1 MPFLFDYTRDQH
13 AHSTL
18 DHRTFLSDRL
28 LGGRGKKW
36 TSGIASLPN
45 FVTKQSCAGFRVE
58 TRRGKGGHAMRLGDR
73 VTTLPSREIAPKT
86 ARKIRKSLR
95 LD

>member
-13 AHSTL
+13 AHSVL
-18 DHRTFLSDRL
+18 DHHRTFLSDDGM

-45 FVTKQSCAGFRVE
+45 FVSKQSCAGYLSESRHAAERV
-58 TRRGKGGHAMRLGDR
+58 AM
-73 VTTLPSREIAPKT
+73 P
-86 ARKIRKSLR
+86 
-95 LD
+95 